1 MNLWGVIMKKIRF
14 FLALWAGKL
23 LLFVWKRIGRERDDK
38 PGMASMRL
46 CEDFLEL
53 VAKPKLTIAVTGTNG
68 KTSISSMVADMLRR
82 RGMTV
87 SYNDWG
93 ANHHAGQARCILDT
107 VSIFNRPIKD
117 AAVIESDEL
126 ISPINIPRIKP
137 NYIIINNVA
146 RDSMLRN
153 ANPEYIADRLSKA
166 CEGSPETV
174 VVINADDPLCRF
186 IGENNRK
193 VYFGAED
200 LKTNPFDNVARD
212 FSVCP
217 VCGASAEYIYRNY
230 RHIGKFRCTD
240 CGLTTP
246 WRDYYAENIS
256 YDGKTFTVNEKNGSF
271 TYPLV
276 SPAVH
281 NVYNVCAIVALMR
294 DLGISP
300 DEVAKLLKDTR
311 LTEFRET
318 HHEVNGIEVICRVA
332 KGQNATAASTVFE
345 QVSKDP
351 GTKEVVI
358 MLDEMYSNPKKQ
370 ETVAWIYDTD
380 YEFLNRDNIHRI
392 VVGGLREKDHLL
404 RLLLAGVPREK
415 IFCTPDVNKVAD
427 IVSGEN
433 VEKIFILHDVNAVS
447 MGHSVRDQIK
457 EKMTKKGDKVN
468 AC

>member
-1 MNLWGVIMKKIRF
+1 MRKIRF
-14 FLALWAGKL
+14 FIALWAGKFF
-23 LLFVWKRIGRERDDK
+23 LFIWKLIGRERDDK
-38 PGMASMRL
+38 PGMASIRL
-46 CEDFLEL
+46 CEDFLEQ

-82 RGMTV
+82 QGMTV

-137 NYIIINNVA
+137 TYIIINNVA

-153 ANPEYIADRLSKA
+153 ANPEYIAERLAKA
-166 CEGSPETV
+166 CEGSPDTV
-174 VVINADDPLCRF
+174 VIVNADDPLCRF

-193 VYFGAED
+193 VYFGAEN
-200 LKTNPFDNVARD
+200 LKTNPYENIAKD
-212 FSVCP
+212 FEVCP
-217 VCGASAEYIYRNY
+217 VCGAPAEYVYRNY

-246 WRDYYAENIS
+246 WRDYYAENILPE
-256 YDGKTFTVNEKNGSF
+256 GKEFTVTENDGTF

-276 SPAVH
+276 SSAVH
-281 NVYNVCAIVALMR
+281 YVYNVCAIVALMR
-294 DLGISP
+294 DIGNSP
-300 DEVAKLLKDTR
+300 EEIAGLLSDAR

-318 HHEVNGIEVICRVA
+318 HHEVNGLEIICRVA

-345 QVSKDP
+345 QVANDP
-351 GTKEVVI
+351 GEKEIVI
-358 MLDEMYSNPKKQ
+358 MLDEMYANPKKQ

-380 YEFLNRDNIHRI
+380 YELLNRDDVHRI

-415 IFCTPDVNKVAD
+415 IICVSDVDKIAD
-427 IVSGEN
+427 VVSGEG
-433 VEKIFILHDVNAVS
+433 VDKIYILHDVNSVFK
-447 MGHSVRDQIK
+447 GHSVRDAIK
-457 EKMTKKGDKVN
+457 EKLTARGEKVN
-468 AC
+468 AH

>member
-1 MNLWGVIMKKIRF
+1 MRKIRF
-14 FLALWAGKL
+14 FIALWAGKL
-23 LLFVWKRIGRERDDK
+23 LLFIFKRIGRERDDK

-46 CEDFLEL
+46 CEDFLAQ
-53 VAKPKLTIAVTGTNG
+53 VAKPKLTICVTGTNG

-82 RGMTV
+82 QGKTV

-107 VSIFNRPIKD
+107 VSIFNKPIKD

-137 NYIIINNVA
+137 TYMIVNNVA

-153 ANPEYIADRLSKA
+153 ANPEYIADRLTKA
-166 CEGSPETV
+166 CEGSPDTV
-174 VVINADDPLCRF
+174 VIVNADDPLCRF
-186 IGENNRK
+186 IGEKNRK

-200 LKTNPFDNVARD
+200 LATNPFENIAKD
-212 FSVCP
+212 FTVCP
-217 VCGASAEYIYRNY
+217 VCGAHAEYVYRNY
-230 RHIGKFRCTD
+230 RHIGKFVCTD

-246 WRDYYAENIS
+246 WRDYYAENVS
-256 YDGKTFTVNEKNGSF
+256 DDGKTFSVSEKDGSF

-276 SPAVH
+276 SSAVH
-281 NVYNVCAIVALMR
+281 YVYNACAIVALMR
-294 DLGISP
+294 DLGNSPEEIS
-300 DEVAKLLKDTR
+300 KLLKETR
-311 LTEFRET
+311 ITNFRET
-318 HHEVNGIEVICRVA
+318 HHEVNGVEIICRVA

-351 GTKEVVI
+351 SEKEVVI

-380 YEFLNRDNIHRI
+380 YEFLNRDNIRRI
-392 VVGGLREKDHLL
+392 VIGGLREKDHLL

-415 IFCTPDVNKVAD
+415 IVTTPDVNKIAD
-427 IVSGEN
+427 IVSGEG
-433 VEKIFILHDVNAVS
+433 VEKILILHDVNAVS
-447 MGHSVRDQIK
+447 KGHSVRDAIK
-457 EKMTKKGDKVN
+457 EKFEAKGEKVN
-468 AC
+468 AH